1 MTATSR
7 TATPIKI
14 FGTDPALPASGL
26 GPRLGRD
33 SSHGGLS
40 HGLPLSGEESNRKS
54 SAAERGWV
62 WTHDAIVTAE
72 LTLSHLKLRTVTIRI
87 CLARR
92 RPPSGPSWLQPRS
105 GPSRFQAQ
113 KLIDAFL
120 AAAKAKGIAPQP
132 LRATLYSGQSVKTD
146 KVGWYLRKNQS
157 VAVGDDGSYYVLIVP
172 GGFRE
177 RLSGVKLQ
185 PSPPPLV
192 VGKGGKD
199 GETGDLAEFLQ
210 LRLEPG
216 WAAS

>member
-1 MTATSR
+1 M
-7 TATPIKI
+7 
-14 FGTDPALPASGL
+14 
-26 GPRLGRD
+26 
-33 SSHGGLS
+33 
-40 HGLPLSGEESNRKS
+40 
-54 SAAERGWV
+54 
-62 WTHDAIVTAE
+62 
-72 LTLSHLKLRTVTIRI
+72 
-87 CLARR
+87 
-92 RPPSGPSWLQPRS
+92 
-105 GPSRFQAQ
+105 
-113 KLIDAFL
+113 
-120 AAAKAKGIAPQP
+120 AKGIAAGR